1 MKLLL
6 SIAPLGT
13 SQVYVEYLGSVMLC
27 FSYHRE
33 NDGSNHCCS
42 FLPAECERSRISED
56 SDSRTVSYL
65 LLVHLVSSWIAGP
78 DS

>member
-6 SIAPLGT
+6 RIAPLGT

-33 NDGSNHCCS
+33 NDWAQITAVHFFLQNLRGAGSLS
-42 FLPAECERSRISED
+42 IV
-56 SDSRTVSYL
+56 TIG
-65 LLVHLVSSWIAGP
+65 LLVIFFWSI
-78 DS
+78 